1 MASSSSSSSS
11 AAAVRVSGP
20 VIVLLLLVLFRPIRA
35 DRVCPVVSAVDLVVR
50 VRDTCL
56 EFGGGVSVGEDCG
69 GLVGVVEG
77 NEESLQRAVD
87 LVYKNNQKYV
97 AVLFYASWC
106 PFSKAIR
113 PTLSVLSSLYPSICH
128 LAVEESSVRPRTLGR
143 YRVHGF
149 PTLVLFNSTFRWRY
163 HGSRTIDSFVE
174 FYSDVTGMIPAP
186 LKLADLEVNAKP
198 PHAVKLGGRDQESC
212 PFPWAWFPNNALD
225 QEGYLRLATI
235 FVLLRVIYLFHPILL
250 ACALTTW
257 RRHIRNRSLVNL
269 WECPLTYFKKVL
281 QVFCALKE
289 PCRKRNLQGG
299 ALNAGVWASKSL
311 ASVSIGDASTSS

>member
-1 MASSSSSSSS
+1 MASSSSS
-11 AAAVRVSGP
+11 AVRVSGS
-20 VIVLLLLVLFRPIRA
+20 VIVVVVVVVLLGSFRPIRA
-35 DRVCPVVSAVDLVVR
+35 DGVCAVVPAVDLIAGA
-50 VRDTCL
+50 RDTCL
-56 EFGGGVSVGEDCG
+56 GFDGGVSDGEDCG

-77 NEESLQRAVD
+77 NEESLQKAVD
-87 LVYKNNQKYV
+87 LVYKNSQKYV

-113 PTLSVLSSLYPSICH
+113 PTLSVLSSLYPSVCH

-149 PTLVLFNSTFRWRY
+149 PTLVLFNSTLRWRY

-174 FYSDVTGMIPAP
+174 FYSDVTGMFPAP
-186 LKLADLEVNAKP
+186 LKLADFEVHAKP
-198 PHAVKLGGRDQESC
+198 PNSVKLGGRDRESC
-212 PFPWAWFPNNALD
+212 PFPWAWFPNNVLD

-250 ACALTTW
+250 ACAMTLW

-289 PCRKRNLQGG
+289 PCRKSNLQGG